1 VLSVDVLPL
10 SFSVLSN
17 FLTSHDG
24 FLFLPESLYFLMDP
38 DRYFLLCYSF
48 DFLSFL
54 IPVLHLDLIELWV
67 VMNDL
72 NW

>member
-1 VLSVDVLPL
+1 
-10 SFSVLSN
+10 
-17 FLTSHDG
+17 
-24 FLFLPESLYFLMDP
+24 LPEPLYFLLDP